1 VEERQRDGE
10 PLPVRDTLG
19 ETVGDKDAEDEWHS
33 DDSGLPLGRPVRL
46 LLVVNVTV
54 ALSEAEEEDVWVG
67 VCEPDAQEE
76 MDGDKVALEETLALG
91 VGRELRVGEADTMG
105 ESEVRPEP
113 DTVADCEEHTVG
125 V

>member
-19 ETVGDKDAEDEWHS
+19 ETEGEKEAEDEWHR
-33 DDSGLPLGRPVRL
+33 DDSRLPLDRPVRL

-54 ALSEAEEEDVWVG
+54 ELPETEEEGVSVA
-67 VCEPDAQEE
+67 VCEPVAHEE
-76 MDGDKVALEETLALG
+76 KVGVSVPLEEKLPLA
-91 VGRELRVGEADTMG
+91 VEHELSVGETDTVG
-105 ESEVRPEP
+105 ESEVHPEP
-113 DTVADCEEHTVG
+113 DAVGDCEEHTVG